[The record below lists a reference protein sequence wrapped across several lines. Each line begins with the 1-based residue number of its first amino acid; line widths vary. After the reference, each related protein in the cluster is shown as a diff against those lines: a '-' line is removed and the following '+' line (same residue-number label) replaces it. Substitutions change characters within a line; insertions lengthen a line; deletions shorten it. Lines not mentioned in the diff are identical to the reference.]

1 MAHERPPR
9 TLKPLVFDAPA
20 FCCDEAERFAAWTD
34 TLVSRLTKDGTRE
47 PTTEQMYEAKAKLVD
62 EYRKERNG
70 ATKAHRDRLSDK
82 AGDPCIH
89 GVFIAT
95 LERLA
100 EIRVQ
105 PKITPPPRS
114 RVVTPSP
121 HPETRPRPK
130 SVADAL
136 AEALKDAY

>member
-1 MAHERPPR
+1 
-9 TLKPLVFDAPA
+9 
-20 FCCDEAERFAAWTD
+20 
-34 TLVSRLTKDGTRE
+34 
-47 PTTEQMYEAKAKLVD
+47 MYEAKAKLVD

-100 EIRVQ
+100 DIRVQ
-105 PKITPPPRS
+105 PRITPPPRQ
-114 RVVTPSP
+114 RPVVPP
-121 HPETRPRPK
+121 AAPEPRPRPL

-136 AEALKDAY
+136 AEVLKGSQ